1 MIRQVFYSFHYEKDS
16 WRVNQ
21 VRNIG
26 VVEGNK
32 RVRVNEWE
40 AIARGGDSQIRAW
53 IKEQMKNRTCAVVL
67 VGTCTAY
74 RRWVRYEIC
83 QAWNQGMGVVGIRIH
98 GLKDKSKKVSYR
110 GENPFSFIKMNGTP
124 FASIVKCYNPLGNDS
139 TQRYNWI
146 KKNLD
151 SKVEEAIRIRES
163 YK

>member
-21 VRNIG
+21 VRNIDAI
-26 VVEGNK
+26 EGNK
-32 RVRVNEWE
+32 RVEVNEWE
-40 AIARGGDSQIRAW
+40 AIVRGGDSQIQDW
-53 IKEQMKNRTCAVVL
+53 IKEQMKNRDCAVVL

-83 QAWNQGMGVVGIRIH
+83 QAWERGMGVVGICIH
-98 GLKDKSKKVSYR
+98 GLKDKSGECSYP
-110 GENPFSFIKMNGTP
+110 GESPFSFLEFREKR
-124 FASIVKCYNPLGNDS
+124 FSSIVKCYDPPGTDS
-139 TQRYNWI
+139 TQRHSWI
-146 KKNLD
+146 KKNLS